1 MNMPTL
7 TRDFPRIQ
15 SVFSIEEQLKYH
27 PQTLKELRKGNSF
40 NQLLHKTILNV
51 ASNYTETD
59 VENLINGCYFLCVK
73 FCHDDNPMDDP
84 YYQYV
89 KECRRFGRKDIC
101 ITAIQIL
108 LGEYA
113 SQCQKN
119 SATPLQPFETISAFC
134 DNIESY
140 KEAELSQYAD
150 RLDYSDVSNLK
161 KEAAKL
167 DLGRTFYV
175 HPTPPNALLNYNME
189 TIIELTHQFDERE
202 IKKIIS
208 YYTNVDEQLG
218 MMKIIKDAYINSDVS
233 LPF

>member
-1 MNMPTL
+1 MFT
-7 TRDFPRIQ
+7 F
-15 SVFSIEEQLKYH
+15 EEQLRYY
-27 PQTLKELRKGNSF
+27 PRTLKELRKGNLF
-40 NQLLHKTILNV
+40 NQQLHSKILTV
-51 ASNYTETD
+51 ESKYTETD
-59 VENLINGCYFLCVK
+59 VTNLINGCYFLCVK

-89 KECRRFGRKDIC
+89 KECQRFGRKDIC

-108 LGEYA
+108 LSEYA

-119 SATPLQPFETISAFC
+119 NTKPLQPFETISAFC

-150 RLDYSDVSNLK
+150 RLDYSDVSDLK
-161 KEAAKL
+161 EEAAKL
-167 DLGRTFYV
+167 DLSRTFYV
-175 HPTPPNALLNYNME
+175 HPTPPTALLNYNRE
-189 TIIELTHQFDERE
+189 TIKEFTHQFDERE

-218 MMKIIKDAYINSDVS
+218 MMNIIKDAYMFYGQD